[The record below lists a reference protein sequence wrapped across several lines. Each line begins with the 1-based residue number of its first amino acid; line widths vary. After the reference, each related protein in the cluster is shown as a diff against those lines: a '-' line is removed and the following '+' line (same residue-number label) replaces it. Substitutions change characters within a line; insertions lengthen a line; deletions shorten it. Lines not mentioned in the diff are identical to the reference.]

1 MMTGLQ
7 LLASLVASLVAET
20 LLLGTIVLED
30 LILLDQ
36 HVQDSVQMEL
46 STQQVAIPVMMGTVL
61 TETVVLLNAKLKLDF
76 HVLATLHLFQSVL
89 RSVEMDWSFLDMKIA
104 MTESI

>member
-30 LILLDQ
+30 QTLPEQ
-36 HVQDSVQMEL
+36 HVHDSVQMEL
-46 STQQVAIPVMMGTVL
+46 LIQQEAILVMMGTVL
-61 TETVVLLNAKLKLDF
+61 TETVVHLNAKLKLDF
-76 HVLATLHLFQSVL
+76 HVLAMLHLFQSVL
-89 RSVEMDWSFLDMKIA
+89 QSVEMDW
-104 MTESI
+104 